1 MNREFTF
8 DKSKKSD
15 EFYTLPYAVKPLLKY
30 IDKGKTIWCPFDK
43 EESAF
48 VRVFKENGYNVLF
61 SHIET
66 GQDFFE
72 YEPIEKYDLVISNP
86 PYSLRTPIMQRLYFN
101 IKKPFALLI
110 NESGL
115 FDTKYR
121 YEMLKTNQ
129 FELMIFDKRVHYEKD
144 GIVKKQEPFK
154 SIYLCSNLLPD
165 KIVFEVL

>member
-1 MNREFTF
+1 MPHAMIN
-8 DKSKKSD
+8 
-15 EFYTLPYAVKPLLKY
+15 
-30 IDKGKTIWCPFDK
+30 K

>member
-8 DKSKKSD
+8 DKAKKSD

-30 IDKGKTIWCPFDK
+30 IPKDKTIWCPFDK

-61 SHIET
+61 SHIDNE
-66 GQDFFE
+66 QDFFE
-72 YEPIEKYDLVISNP
+72 YEPKQNYDYIISNP
-86 PYSLRTPIMQRLYFN
+86 PYSLRTAIMQRLYFN
-101 IKKPFALLI
+101 LRKPFALLI

-115 FDTKYR
+115 FDTKKR
-121 YEMLKTNQ
+121 YEMLKTKD
-129 FELMIFDKRVHYEKD
+129 FEMMIFDKRVHYEKD

-154 SIYLCSNLLPD
+154 SIYLCSQILPE
-165 KIVFEVL
+165 KIVFETL